1 MHGFKRIFFGIFF
14 IYLTIISS
22 IAFLESFFNFN
33 ENYLMNRLKDVD
45 KINEKK
51 IIVFGR
57 SHCEFGV
64 KSQIIELST
73 NIKSFNF
80 CSSAYEYEV
89 DILFEKLHRELN
101 KDDVVLFAKRLPVI
115 KQIDDSYVEKLIP
128 NLVGRAR
135 FIVNYNSRN
144 EEIISNRIKNQN
156 NNGDLQNF
164 RKLEN
169 FEVISYSKAKFK
181 NINKNLKYQ
190 LNKIENSINENTP
203 KIIVISPPILANQ
216 NDADTLKMIINKVD
230 TKKFSN
236 LTWIPPLILTE
247 KKYFT
252 DDDHVNEKGRS
263 LWTDYLIKQLK
274 KKI

>member
-1 MHGFKRIFFGIFF
+1 M
-14 IYLTIISS
+14 
-22 IAFLESFFNFN
+22 
-33 ENYLMNRLKDVD
+33 
-45 KINEKK
+45 
-51 IIVFGR
+51 
-57 SHCEFGV
+57 
-64 KSQIIELST
+64 
-73 NIKSFNF
+73 
-80 CSSAYEYEV
+80 
-89 DILFEKLHRELN
+89 
-101 KDDVVLFAKRLPVI
+101 
-115 KQIDDSYVEKLIP
+115 SYVEKLIP

-252 DDDHVNEKGRS
+252 DDDPVNEKGRS
-263 LWTDYLIKQLK
+263 LWTDVN
-274 KKI
+274 